1 MISKVVGME
10 ALKMYQEN
18 CPYCNVNTDI
28 EQQIVL
34 ENETCYF
41 IQKDSEQQVLQGS
54 GLIIPKLHK
63 QNVFEL
69 SDQEWNDSRELLLG
83 AKQILDEKHA
93 PDGYSVGWN
102 TGKAGG
108 QSIFHAHLHVI
119 PRFKDEPLAGKGIRY
134 WIKQNENKRK

>member
-1 MISKVVGME
+1 
-10 ALKMYQEN
+10 MYQEN
-18 CPYCNVNTDI
+18 CPYCNVLADE
-28 EQQIVL
+28 EQQITL

-41 IQKDSEQQVLQGS
+41 IQKESEQQVLQGS

-69 SDQEWNDSRELLLG
+69 SDQEWNDSRELLMG
-83 AKQILDEKHA
+83 AKRILDEKYA

-119 PRFKDEPLAGKGIRY
+119 PRFEDEPLAGKGIRY
-134 WIKQNENKRK
+134 WIKQKENMRK

>member
-1 MISKVVGME
+1 
-10 ALKMYQEN
+10 MYVKA
-18 CPYCNVNTDI
+18 CPYCHLHADN
-28 EQQIVL
+28 EQQIIL

-41 IQKDSEQQVLQGS
+41 IQKETEQEILQGS

-63 QNVFEL
+63 QDVFEL
-69 SDQEWNDSRELLLG
+69 SDQEWKDSRDLLLG
-83 AKQILDEKHA
+83 AKKILDKKFA

-134 WIKQNENKRK
+134 WIKQKENKRK

>member
-1 MISKVVGME
+1 
-10 ALKMYQEN
+10 MYQEN
-18 CPYCNVNTDI
+18 CPYCNVNADE
-28 EQQIVL
+28 EQEIVL

-41 IQKDSEQQVLQGS
+41 IQKESEQQVLQGS

-63 QNVFEL
+63 QDVFEL
-69 SDQEWNDSRELLLG
+69 SDQEWMDSRELLLG
-83 AKQILDEKHA
+83 AKKILDKKFA

-102 TGKAGG
+102 TGRAGG

-134 WIKQNENKRK
+134 WIKQKDNMRK

>member
-1 MISKVVGME
+1 
-10 ALKMYQEN
+10 MYQEN
-18 CPYCNVNTDI
+18 CPYCNVLAD
-28 EQQIVL
+28 EKQQITL

-41 IQKDSEQQVLQGS
+41 IQKESEQQVLQGS

-63 QNVFEL
+63 ENVFEL

-83 AKQILDEKHA
+83 AKRILDEKYA

-119 PRFKDEPLAGKGIRY
+119 PRFEDEPLAGKGIRY
-134 WIKQNENKRK
+134 WIKQKENMRK

>member
-1 MISKVVGME
+1 
-10 ALKMYQEN
+10 MYHEN
-18 CPYCNVNTDI
+18 CPYCNVNADE

-41 IQKDSEQQVLQGS
+41 IQKESEQQVLQGS

-63 QNVFEL
+63 QDVFEL
-69 SDQEWNDSRELLLG
+69 SEQEWNDSRELLLG
-83 AKQILDEKHA
+83 AKKILDDKYT

-102 TGKAGG
+102 TGRAGG

-119 PRFKDEPLAGKGIRY
+119 PRFNDEPLAGKGIRY
-134 WIKQNENKRK
+134 WIKQKENKRK

>member
-1 MISKVVGME
+1 
-10 ALKMYQEN
+10 MYQEN
-18 CPYCNVNTDI
+18 CPYCNVNADE
-28 EQQIVL
+28 EQQISL

-41 IQKDSEQQVLQGS
+41 IQKESEQQVLQGS

-63 QNVFEL
+63 QDVFEL
-69 SDQEWNDSRELLLG
+69 SDQEWKDSRDLLLG
-83 AKQILDEKHA
+83 AKKILGQKFA

-102 TGKAGG
+102 TGRAGG

-134 WIKQNENKRK
+134 WIKQKENKRK

>member
-1 MISKVVGME
+1 
-10 ALKMYQEN
+10 MYQGD
-18 CPYCNVNTDI
+18 CPYCNLTKDI
-28 EQQIVL
+28 EQEIVL

-41 IQKDSEQQVLQGS
+41 IQKESEQQVLEGS

-69 SDQEWNDSRELLLG
+69 SEQEWNDSRELLLK
-83 AKQILDEKHA
+83 AKQLLDHKYS

-102 TGKAGG
+102 TGKSGG

-119 PRFKDEPLAGKGIRY
+119 PRFKDEPFAGRGIRY
-134 WIKQNENKRK
+134 WIKQQENKRK

>member
-1 MISKVVGME
+1 
-10 ALKMYQEN
+10 MYQEN
-18 CPYCNVNTDI
+18 CPYCNVNTDE

-41 IQKDSEQQVLQGS
+41 IQKESEQQVLQGS

-69 SDQEWNDSRELLLG
+69 SDQEWKDSRELLLG
-83 AKQILDEKHA
+83 AKKILDDQYA

-119 PRFKDEPLAGKGIRY
+119 PRFEDEPLAGKGIRY
-134 WIKQNENKRK
+134 WIKQEENKRQ

>member
-1 MISKVVGME
+1 
-10 ALKMYQEN
+10 MYQEN
-18 CPYCNVNTDI
+18 CPYCNVLADG
-28 EQQIVL
+28 EQQITL

-41 IQKDSEQQVLQGS
+41 IQKESEQQVLQGS

-63 QNVFEL
+63 QDVFEL
-69 SDQEWNDSRELLLG
+69 SEQEWNDSRELLLG
-83 AKQILDEKHA
+83 AKRILDEKYG

-134 WIKQNENKRK
+134 WIKQKDNMRK